1 MEENSRHE
9 VGEDKLVDTDKGGED
24 EEEDDDVREAKANIK
39 PYLDSVK
46 ETDMFLKKM
55 HEEEE
60 NFERQRQQLFIFNNL
75 MLHTKLNG
83 INSKIAP
90 RDSLP
95 ASSGYQFK
103 TSSGIRSAPVG
114 GSDLVGGTNS
124 TIEDTQNNVFIPS
137 LALNYEP
144 TYTIPPTN
152 NTSTSCYSR
161 SSLQPTF
168 ETASFQRSIS
178 TFTAPIRDPLEPVQP
193 LNVYSDSSPS
203 RFSPNRRSRSQL
215 SDQFSDYKRTRP
227 VSANLDLL
235 GANSNPYFPSR
246 SKRSLSQLRYPTRK
260 TSQPMMSE
268 YRSSYVNHSLAA
280 TQPTLSA
287 PTYEIDNLIA
297 TSNSPTNL
305 NRSDDSDD
313 GMSSY
318 RVSSYVPKVVPQ
330 AMQMPHRQGRT
341 FQRRSYRKDA
351 DLDLNSQLS
360 SQLDKETSSSKQ
372 ENYTSN
378 GIVERR
384 TSLQPEMARKGAI
397 SPENSTSPSSP
408 SSYRRLSLNE
418 TPNSSSGANEG
429 SRLSQL
435 EQRIQENK
443 KRREKLLQSSNH
455 SPVNERKSN
464 EQVLSA
470 SSTTRTKLGDRDSPG
485 SSSTSLRSNNSLVAT
500 SGLKAKPSRLESME
514 ARIKRKSY
522 CMRVA
527 DCSPDRTLQ
536 LRGQIS
542 LEKWRSTSTAKSTGV
557 ASSSSSPRNSLAN
570 VTKNLF
576 YALSDNPKSSRTS
589 MDSSSSPFSS
599 NLDNN
604 VTTQTS
610 ETNET

>member
-1 MEENSRHE
+1 M
-9 VGEDKLVDTDKGGED
+9 VDTNKGGGGDED
-24 EEEDDDVREAKANIK
+24 EEDDDDDVREAKANIK

-83 INSKIAP
+83 INSKIAS
-90 RDSLP
+90 RDSIP
-95 ASSGYQFK
+95 TNSGYQFYA
-103 TSSGIRSAPVG
+103 SSGIRSAPVCNSLSG
-114 GSDLVGGTNS
+114 GVTNS

-144 TYTIPPTN
+144 TYTIPLIN
-152 NTSTSCYSR
+152 NTSTSYYSR
-161 SSLQPTF
+161 SSLQPSA

-178 TFTAPIRDPLEPVQP
+178 TFTAPNRNPLEPVQP
-193 LNVYSDSSPS
+193 LNVYSDSTSPS
-203 RFSPNRRSRSQL
+203 RYSPNRRSRSQL
-215 SDQFSDYKRTRP
+215 SDQFGDYKRTRP

-235 GANSNPYFPSR
+235 GTNSNPYFPSR

-260 TSQPMMSE
+260 ISQPTMSE

-280 TQPTLSA
+280 TPASFSSA
-287 PTYEIDNLIA
+287 PAYEVDNFIT

-318 RVSSYVPKVVPQ
+318 RVSSYVPKIVPQ
-330 AMQMPHRQGRT
+330 GMQMPHRQGRT

-351 DLDLNSQLS
+351 DLDLNSQLF
-360 SQLDKETSSSKQ
+360 SQLDRETSSSNQ
-372 ENYTSN
+372 ENYISN

-384 TSLQPEMARKGAI
+384 TSLQPEIARKGAI
-397 SPENSTSPSSP
+397 SPENSTSPSTP

-418 TPNSSSGANEG
+418 TPSSSNNANEG

-435 EQRIQENK
+435 ELRIQENK
-443 KRREKLLQSSNH
+443 KRRDKLLQSSNH

-464 EQVLSA
+464 QEALST
-470 SSTTRTKLGDRDSPG
+470 SSPIRTRLGERDSPG
-485 SSSTSLRSNNSLVAT
+485 SSSTSLRSNNSSVAT
-500 SGLKAKPSRLESME
+500 SGLKAKSSRLESME

-527 DCSPDRTLQ
+527 DCSPDRASQ
-536 LRGQIS
+536 FRGQMS

-557 ASSSSSPRNSLAN
+557 ASSSSSPRNSLTN

-576 YALSDNPKSSRTS
+576 YALSDNSKSNRTG
-589 MDSSSSPFSS
+589 MDSSSSPFFS
-599 NLDNN
+599 NVDSN
-604 VTTQTS
+604 VITQTS
-610 ETNET
+610 ETNGI